1 MIQNYITSI
10 ESLFKDIA
18 NIEAI
23 DQTVKKPTT
32 LAEYIKSEIL
42 SFDKRSIEAVADYKK
57 RGLAI
62 DELKSHHSQQKK
74 ELEIKINELPKLAEE
89 ALKKFRSSEAVSYF
103 YGHTQTARLPKKDKF
118 FDPSTQ
124 GQTSYI
130 SIGHFK
136 LEKTFFK
143 NTNFEQKISEEIQ
156 IIIPF
161 FNEINS
167 NILIKY
173 STKENK
179 ALAFANALVYR
190 CVAGVSAGG
199 IQLHIIE
206 TQKQGDK
213 FLGIL
218 DLDKRLLDV
227 VSHRKNVSKKIEEI
241 INKIIL
247 LKTDYLRGTYKN
259 LGDYNNSNEIKQ
271 RYELLVISD
280 FPQNFEYNE
289 MLELLLIFDNANKV
303 GINIIMLLDE
313 EKIEK
318 DYKQDSDKISR
329 LRELLSDI
337 EKHSYVFHF
346 RNETIQFPDKLR
358 KIFIQENVITDIIDP
373 QTIRQSVIQLNKQYE
388 KNLKKIIKVPVA
400 DYLPSEETIWK
411 GYNGNDSSSES
422 VKIPIGT
429 VQGSNE
435 LQIVEFSQQI
445 STVGAPHGILE
456 GTTGSGKTGFLHS
469 LILSAAY
476 HYSPDELEFYFI
488 DFSGVTFAPFKKLP
502 HTRYIVCNREIELGI
517 ALLKQIR
524 KEVAKRIQL
533 FNEVGVEDFRPYRT
547 HKKLPRIILVID
559 ELKDFFRNDTFKEEA
574 KAMLIEAAEI
584 NRKYGINLFISA
596 QDFQQDSL
604 RQTQHFGMH
613 IYLGKVNIEIEGNKL
628 RDFTKK
634 MPANTPGSGL
644 YMIKESEEQSSI
656 FQTFFTDKE
665 QGETELLVEKL
676 VEQKKC
682 VGKYHPIIMD
692 GKSEAYL
699 ENSETYK
706 NITPQDQNNSLKI
719 VLGEPIDFAEYGN
732 DFSINLERRTSD
744 NVFIVGGMREMA
756 MRCLNAVVS
765 SINKHYNPN
774 TNSKFIFINLLDSRT
789 EPYKTFNAICEK
801 TPQQSKDF
809 VKVLGLY
816 KHIDDKIKQRK
827 ENTEQRA
834 NEIFCIIAGYES
846 MPVDWKRP
854 EAASLIKEASLY
866 GIYFIIQADS
876 IRNISNTE
884 TNAKSLLQSFNH
896 RLILEISHVEL
907 LTITAFNTPR
917 LFADGIFSSKRCYYY
932 DEITKKLVKL
942 KIFQNTKI

>member
-1 MIQNYITSI
+1 
-10 ESLFKDIA
+10 
-18 NIEAI
+18 
-23 DQTVKKPTT
+23 
-32 LAEYIKSEIL
+32 
-42 SFDKRSIEAVADYKK
+42 
-57 RGLAI
+57 
-62 DELKSHHSQQKK
+62 
-74 ELEIKINELPKLAEE
+74 
-89 ALKKFRSSEAVSYF
+89 
-103 YGHTQTARLPKKDKF
+103 
-118 FDPSTQ
+118 
-124 GQTSYI
+124 
-130 SIGHFK
+130 
-136 LEKTFFK
+136 
-143 NTNFEQKISEEIQ
+143 
-156 IIIPF
+156 
-161 FNEINS
+161 
-167 NILIKY
+167 
-173 STKENK
+173 
-179 ALAFANALVYR
+179 
-190 CVAGVSAGG
+190 
-199 IQLHIIE
+199 
-206 TQKQGDK
+206 
-213 FLGIL
+213 
-218 DLDKRLLDV
+218 
-227 VSHRKNVSKKIEEI
+227 
-241 INKIIL
+241 
-247 LKTDYLRGTYKN
+247 
-259 LGDYNNSNEIKQ
+259 
-271 RYELLVISD
+271 
-280 FPQNFEYNE
+280 
-289 MLELLLIFDNANKV
+289 
-303 GINIIMLLDE
+303 
-313 EKIEK
+313 
-318 DYKQDSDKISR
+318 
-329 LRELLSDI
+329 
-337 EKHSYVFHF
+337 
-346 RNETIQFPDKLR
+346 
-358 KIFIQENVITDIIDP
+358 
-373 QTIRQSVIQLNKQYE
+373 
-388 KNLKKIIKVPVA
+388 
-400 DYLPSEETIWK
+400 
-411 GYNGNDSSSES
+411 
-422 VKIPIGT
+422 
-429 VQGSNE
+429 
-435 LQIVEFSQQI
+435 
-445 STVGAPHGILE
+445 
-456 GTTGSGKTGFLHS
+456 
-469 LILSAAY
+469 
-476 HYSPDELEFYFI
+476 
-488 DFSGVTFAPFKKLP
+488 
-502 HTRYIVCNREIELGI
+502 
-517 ALLKQIR
+517 
-524 KEVAKRIQL
+524 
-533 FNEVGVEDFRPYRT
+533 
-547 HKKLPRIILVID
+547 
-559 ELKDFFRNDTFKEEA
+559 
-574 KAMLIEAAEI
+574 
-584 NRKYGINLFISA
+584 
-596 QDFQQDSL
+596 
-604 RQTQHFGMH
+604 
-613 IYLGKVNIEIEGNKL
+613 VNIEIEGNKL